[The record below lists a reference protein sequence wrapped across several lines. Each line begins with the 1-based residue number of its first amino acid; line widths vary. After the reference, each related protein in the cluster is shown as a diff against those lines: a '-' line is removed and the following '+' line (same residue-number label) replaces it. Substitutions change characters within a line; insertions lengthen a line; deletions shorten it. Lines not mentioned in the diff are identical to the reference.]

1 MSRIGLTSHGFDA
14 GSEAMRALAFW
25 TGVALLVAFGA
36 LGLWGV
42 QGSLGSIGT
51 AGQLAATVTQLGYA
65 LVGVVA
71 AWALVRRP
79 AWAPT
84 LLWPWAALLT
94 ITGGLA
100 PVVWGGSGPWTG
112 LAAGAA
118 SAAIAGLV
126 AWLATRRL

>member
-14 GSEAMRALAFW
+14 GSEAMRALAYW
-25 TGVALLVAFGA
+25 TGV
-36 LGLWGV
+36 LWGV

-79 AWAPT
+79 
-84 LLWPWAALLT
+84 PWAQWTRSVGDEGPAWKCMPACRLTGARDDRARGHTDTVVKAACQTQLFGVVKVAL
-94 ITGGLA
+94 
-100 PVVWGGSGPWTG
+100 
-112 LAAGAA
+112 
-118 SAAIAGLV
+118 
-126 AWLATRRL
+126 

>member
-1 MSRIGLTSHGFDA
+1 
-14 GSEAMRALAFW
+14 MRALAHW
-25 TGVALLVAFGA
+25 TGVAMLLAFGA

-51 AGQLAATVTQLGYA
+51 VGQLAATVTQLGYA

-84 LLWPWAALLT
+84 LLWLWAVLLT

-100 PVVWGGSGPWTG
+100 PVVGGGSGLWTG

-118 SAAIAGLV
+118 SAAIAGLT
-126 AWLATRRL
+126 AWLASHRL